1 MTATTVAS
9 ATPTTTATGTATPTT
24 TATGTAA
31 PTTTVTSS
39 PTTTPVTTATVT
51 ATATVVPTATR
62 TATPSVTATRSATAT
77 PVATATASATTT
89 ALPTATVTTT
99 VTALPTAT
107 TTATPP
113 AVTVTPTPGGNVG
126 GCAGAVAIPAAGGTF
141 SGTTAG
147 TSTLAGSCANSGSAP
162 ERVFAWTPT
171 VSGAATIQ
179 TCNGAETSYD
189 SVVYVRSIDCASGPE
204 VACNDDAAGCFTN
217 EPNDHHASRITT
229 NVIAG
234 RTYFIV
240 VDGYATSRGDFS
252 LTVTP
257 PNAGG
262 PSPTPTPV
270 TGACQNPTVIP
281 AAGGTF
287 SGTTSGTSS
296 LAGTCADTGNAP
308 ERVFRWTPATSG
320 SAIIQTCD
328 AAGTAYDSVLYLRH
342 GDCAGGTEVACSDD
356 APGCF
361 TSEPNDHHAS
371 RLTPNVIA
379 GETYFIVVDGYASSR
394 GAFSLSVVPPGA
406 AGPTATPQPTTTAA
420 PTTTPLP
427 TVTPLPTATTHATT
441 TAAAATPTGGGPV
454 PTPTT
459 TPLSSGTC
467 AGPIVLPAAGGTF
480 TGTTTGASVLA
491 GSCASSNEAPE
502 VVFAWT
508 PAISGLAAINTCGSG
523 TTYDTVMYVRNGSCG
538 ATDATCNDDTAGCT
552 TGEPSQYHGSQVTL
566 SVTAGQTYMIVVDG
580 YANRQGT
587 FSLSVTPP

>member
-1 MTATTVAS
+1 M
-9 ATPTTTATGTATPTT
+9 
-24 TATGTAA
+24 
-31 PTTTVTSS
+31 
-39 PTTTPVTTATVT
+39 
-51 ATATVVPTATR
+51 
-62 TATPSVTATRSATAT
+62 
-77 PVATATASATTT
+77 
-89 ALPTATVTTT
+89 
-99 VTALPTAT
+99 
-107 TTATPP
+107 
-113 AVTVTPTPGGNVG
+113 
-126 GCAGAVAIPAAGGTF
+126 
-141 SGTTAG
+141 
-147 TSTLAGSCANSGSAP
+147 
-162 ERVFAWTPT
+162 
-171 VSGAATIQ
+171 
-179 TCNGAETSYD
+179 
-189 SVVYVRSIDCASGPE
+189 YVRSIDARAIGGRLQRRRQPGAS
-204 VACNDDAAGCFTN
+204 N

-240 VDGYATSRGDFS
+240 VDGYATGGDFS

-262 PSPTPTPV
+262 PSPTPHRV
-270 TGACQNPTVIP
+270 TGACQNPTASSRRRHLQRHHQAGRAHSAAP
-281 AAGGTF
+281 AEAG
-287 SGTTSGTSS
+287 S
-296 LAGTCADTGNAP
+296 AP

-406 AGPTATPQPTTTAA
+406 AGPTATPRPTATAGPTTTRPDRHAA
-420 PTTTPLP
+420 S
-427 TVTPLPTATTHATT
+427 TATTHATT

-491 GSCASSNEAPE
+491 GSCASSNQAPE

-508 PAISGLAAINTCGSG
+508 PATSGLAAINTCGGG

-538 ATDATCNDDTAGCT
+538 ASDAVCNDDTAGCT
-552 TGEPSQYHGSQVTL
+552 TGEPSQYHRSQVTL

-580 YANRQGT
+580 YANRQARSARASPRCRVNGWPAAERAGQRLARSSLPPMMLADRRMRQPSLAAPSPSSR
-587 FSLSVTPP
+587 SLSVRRR